1 MHTETPHQRA
11 TAAQAHEM
19 AASRRH
25 RLHPPAR
32 GSEPDPHQHLWAVPG
47 LSSLL
52 PPWAALAPLPPDPE
66 ACDTQVSSRYRE
78 FFFFYSVCQKKSLFS
93 NKYLFLP
100 GAWARGVPQGSRL
113 GTEASGTSLP
123 VPTPALSQPGG
134 AQKPLGSAGRLGVG
148 GDHVGA
154 RLLLPIPEMWLRS
167 PATHTPKP
175 NPDRISFK
183 SAM

>member
-1 MHTETPHQRA
+1 MVEPLLTYPPLSFAAWMHTETPHQRA

-78 FFFFYSVCQKKSLFS
+78 FFFFTAFVRRNHYFPINIYFYLVPGHVASPRAAGWAQRLQAPHYQCQPLPRASLGGHRS
-93 NKYLFLP
+93 LWEVLEDW
-100 GAWARGVPQGSRL
+100 GWGGSCRCL
-113 GTEASGTSLP
+113 
-123 VPTPALSQPGG
+123 ALAAHP
-134 AQKPLGSAGRLGVG
+134 
-148 GDHVGA
+148 
-154 RLLLPIPEMWLRS
+154 
-167 PATHTPKP
+167 
-175 NPDRISFK
+175 
-183 SAM
+183 